1 MRVPPLLGKGR
12 EWIKAPISGTAII
25 LAHLMCIFH
34 WLWSGDWERGALWAI
49 LAAVWTIM
57 RDKYLETVDE

>member
-1 MRVPPLLGKGR
+1 MRVPPLLGRGR

-34 WLWSGDWERGALWAI
+34 WLWTAEWERGALWAL
-49 LAAVWTIM
+49 LAAVWTLQ
-57 RDKYLETVDE
+57 RDRYLELEE